1 MLRYTDSS
9 ASSLVTVAIRSHV
22 RKHANQM
29 DQLCKILRC
38 DQTSKARVSNNNP
51 ISFFIVLFRT
61 KMSEKSVEEG
71 EISEEQAREL
81 LEDTNDESSV
91 SDLVESMF
99 HELNVTIKDV
109 VDRVSKMEAGH
120 RPTKRRRRESSS
132 EESASENEIS
142 DTEQLV
148 AMADTA
154 STSKKQASEGS
165 MADTALSSR
174 ENKGDKPSEKP
185 SDTQDTLLKE
195 IAQDFDWV
203 DETGPKVREK
213 LAEIVN
219 KRWAERL
226 DDTKFKSKMEKFL
239 RPENCDRV
247 IVPKINPEIWSN
259 LSNATKSAD
268 LHIPNFQKTL
278 TKAGNALT

>member
-1 MLRYTDSS
+1 M
-9 ASSLVTVAIRSHV
+9 VTVAIRSHV
-22 RKHANQM
+22 RNRANHM
-29 DQLCKILRC
+29 DQLCKIFRC
-38 DQTSKARVSNNNP
+38 DQTSKARVSNHNP

-91 SDLVESMF
+91 AVVVKSMF

-132 EESASENEIS
+132 EESASENEFS
-142 DTEQLV
+142 DTEPLV

-154 STSKKQASEGS
+154 STNKKRASEGRMS
-165 MADTALSSR
+165 DTALSSR

-185 SDTQDTLLKE
+185 SDTEDTLLKE
-195 IAQDFDWV
+195 IAQDFV
-203 DETGPKVREK
+203 GPDETGPKVSEK

-226 DDTKFKSKMEKFL
+226 DDTKFEKWKSFF
-239 RPENCDRV
+239 DR
-247 IVPKINPEIWSN
+247 
-259 LSNATKSAD
+259 
-268 LHIPNFQKTL
+268 KT
-278 TKAGNALT
+278 AIA

>member
-1 MLRYTDSS
+1 
-9 ASSLVTVAIRSHV
+9 
-22 RKHANQM
+22 
-29 DQLCKILRC
+29 
-38 DQTSKARVSNNNP
+38 
-51 ISFFIVLFRT
+51 
-61 KMSEKSVEEG
+61 MSEKSVEEG

-91 SDLVESMF
+91 AGVVKSMF
-99 HELNVTIKDV
+99 HELKVTIKDV

-148 AMADTA
+148 AIADTA

-185 SDTQDTLLKE
+185 SDTEDTLLKE
-195 IAQDFDWV
+195 IAQDFDGA
-203 DETGPKVREK
+203 DETGPKVSEK

-247 IVPKINPEIWSN
+247 IVPKVNPEI
-259 LSNATKSAD
+259 
-268 LHIPNFQKTL
+268 
-278 TKAGNALT
+278 